1 MTTITVSRPPHAP
14 SATRCRG
21 AACLV
26 PLTVRGRRDP
36 RAFIPRKGCSLW
48 FRKVGGLNLNTV
60 ELAVNPYDGR
70 TYYPLPHKGL
80 TDRHLLRGAYWQPI
94 VTDYH
99 WVRLVSGPRGEP
111 IVTDYHWVRLVSGPR
126 GEPIVTDPHWV
137 RLVSG
142 PRGEPIVTDPHWVR
156 LVSGPRGG
164 PIVTDYHWVRLVS
177 GPRGE
182 PIVTDYHWVR
192 LVSGPRAR
200 PIVTD
205 YHWVRLVSGASGRA
219 NRYRLPLGSFG
230 LGASGRANRYSLPL
244 GSFGREGRRPD
255 PCFLDQTIHNL
266 HFTQFSWFRRSSG
279 RRQPSGRRSV
289 PIATE
294 PREMTIQDTIG
305 DGASA
310 FLASYRPAS
319 VSLGTLG
326 YPRTHGFLGSRM
338 GADESIRSSCYKFM
352 C

>member
-1 MTTITVSRPPHAP
+1 MFAGLASRHEIRTGSFREGASQGANRYRLPLGSFGLGA
-14 SATRCRG
+14 SRG
-21 AACLV
+21 ANRYRL
-26 PLTVRGRRDP
+26 PLGS
-36 RAFIPRKGCSLW
+36 F
-48 FRKVGGLNLNTV
+48 GL
-60 ELAVNPYDGR
+60 
-70 TYYPLPHKGL
+70 
-80 TDRHLLRGAYWQPI
+80 
-94 VTDYH
+94 
-99 WVRLVSGPRGEP
+99 
-111 IVTDYHWVRLVSGPR
+111 
-126 GEPIVTDPHWV
+126 
-137 RLVSG
+137 
-142 PRGEPIVTDPHWVR
+142 
-156 LVSGPRGG
+156 
-164 PIVTDYHWVRLVS
+164 
-177 GPRGE
+177 
-182 PIVTDYHWVR
+182 
-192 LVSGPRAR
+192 
-200 PIVTD
+200 
-205 YHWVRLVSGASGRA
+205 GASGRA